1 MRALCFDEE
10 AAEGVS
16 ASCLTCVHAVSVR
29 IVSKSLMGIVTVIT
43 NRNHSLME
51 IKKKVCCSRY
61 RDCNNAYFI
70 LEICQSNSII
80 SFYWYLKHI
89 LKLNFFSSNK

>member
-29 IVSKSLMGIVTVIT
+29 IVNKSLMGIVTVIT

-51 IKKKVCCSRY
+51 IKKNVESRY
-61 RDCNNAYFI
+61 RDCNNFI